1 MVSGDRP
8 YAVPMR
14 IRTWLFFGFVLVP
27 IAEIVLFY
35 YVGTWL
41 GILPTIALVVVTAIV
56 GSWLVSKQGKNT
68 WVQLQTEIV
77 QGGVPDVPIVHGAM
91 ILVAGALLL
100 TPGFLTDAVGLA
112 LLIPAVREFL
122 RVWGSNRL
130 ASRWVVIK

>member
-1 MVSGDRP
+1 
-8 YAVPMR
+8 
-14 IRTWLFFGFVLVP
+14 VLVP

-56 GSWLVSKQGKNT
+56 GSWLVSEQGKNT